1 MRPVVAAENYDVI
14 SFARAMNDDFAP
26 RVKKLFEPERKAA
39 IEAQKTGNNWSPL
52 SFRDYFCYLRLFS
65 VW

>member
-1 MRPVVAAENYDVI
+1 MFVGYSMRPVVAAENYDVI

-39 IEAQKTGNNWSPL
+39 VEAQRTGKLSPII
-52 SFRDYFCYLRLFS
+52 FRSILHAYL
-65 VW
+65 